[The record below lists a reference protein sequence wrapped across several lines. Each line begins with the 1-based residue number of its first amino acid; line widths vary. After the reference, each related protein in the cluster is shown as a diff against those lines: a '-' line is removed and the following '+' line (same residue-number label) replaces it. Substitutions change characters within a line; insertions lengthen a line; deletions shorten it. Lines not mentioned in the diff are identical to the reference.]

1 MKIKEKTPMAATQP
15 TNIMAPTKEPVA
27 WTIKPMTMGVMMPAK
42 LPMKLKTPPA
52 RPTEWAG
59 ATSPT
64 VLQTMAAM
72 P

>member
-1 MKIKEKTPMAATQP
+1 MAAMQP
-15 TNIMAPTKEPVA
+15 TNIMAPTNERRLDDKA
-27 WTIKPMTMGVMMPAK
+27 DDDGRNDAAK